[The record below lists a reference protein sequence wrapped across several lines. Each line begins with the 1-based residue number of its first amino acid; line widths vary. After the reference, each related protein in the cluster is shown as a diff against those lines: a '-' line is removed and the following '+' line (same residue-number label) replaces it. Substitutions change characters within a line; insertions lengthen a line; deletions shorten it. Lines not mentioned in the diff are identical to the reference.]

1 MTIADTMRLRDRLLA
16 ELRASPQPISTPD
29 LAARMP
35 WKVERC
41 EDTCALL
48 CHRRKPN
55 PDVEV
60 LECHRSWHVV
70 QYRRTAHGHT
80 GIYRHLRSLE
90 RQGLIRRSSR
100 EGRKRVLWI
109 YSGGDQLAT
118 AAHGHPADDRGGQQ
132 QTRPNGGS
140 GRNQVE
146 TK

>member
-1 MTIADTMRLRDRLLA
+1 MTTADTMRLRDRLLA
-16 ELRASPQPISTPD
+16 ELRASPQPISTAD

-41 EDTCALL
+41 GDNCALL

-70 QYRRTAHGHT
+70 QYRRTAHGYT

-90 RQGLIRRSSR
+90 RQGLIRRSAR
-100 EGRKRVLWI
+100 EGRKRVLWV

-118 AAHGHPADDRGGQQ
+118 AVHASSADDRRAQ
-132 QTRPNGGS
+132 QTRPNGGVTS
-140 GRNQVE
+140 SNRVE
-146 TK
+146 TE